1 MMNGPEKSDSAIVAT
16 KLANKAQPSAERS
29 AGESYAAEPVER
41 RAGTK
46 GNAGQQSTRRTQS
59 RESVSQ
65 ALERIREVARE
76 RKKEKFTTLLHHIN
90 IDLLEKA
97 FFELKAN
104 AAPGVDRLTWKD
116 YEADL
121 EHKLEDLHGRVH
133 RGAYRALPSRRVYIP
148 KPDGR
153 QRPLAVAALEDK
165 IVQRA
170 VTALLNA
177 IYEEDFLGFSYGFRP
192 GRGAHDAMDAL
203 CVGIH
208 SKKVSFILD
217 ADIRS
222 FFDEISQEWLIRF
235 LEHRI
240 GDRRIIR
247 LIRKWLTAGILE
259 DEVVTV
265 SDKGTAQ
272 GSVISP
278 LLANIYLHYALDLW
292 AERWRQHEASGDMII
307 VRYADDFIIG
317 FQHENDAQRFLDEM
331 RKRLGE
337 FALSLHPEKTRL
349 IEFGRFA
356 AERRKQRGL
365 GKPETFNFLGF
376 TFICGRTRS
385 GKFLIKRK
393 TRRDRMQAKLREIKE
408 ALRRCM
414 HRPIPE
420 QGKWLGRV
428 VRGYFNYHAVP
439 TNGQAMEVFR
449 HHVTDLWRRTL
460 RRRSQKDGFTWT
472 RMTQLVNDW
481 LPKPNI
487 LHPWP
492 SDRFAVTH
500 PRWEPYAGKPPGERA
515 SRSDYR
521 PVVMGPGFSARRR
534 GERIPSLITPRSDR
548 GAAARSFLPTP
559 VPRRTGV
566 PLRGRIRWQSGAA
579 GSAAARWRCRRS
591 RTG

>member
-1 MMNGPEKSDSAIVAT
+1 
-16 KLANKAQPSAERS
+16 
-29 AGESYAAEPVER
+29 
-41 RAGTK
+41 
-46 GNAGQQSTRRTQS
+46 
-59 RESVSQ
+59 VSQ
-65 ALERIREVARE
+65 ALGRIRKAARE
-76 RKKEKFTTLLHHIN
+76 RRKERFTALFHHIST
-90 IDLLEKA
+90 DLLEEA
-97 FFELKAN
+97 FSELKED

-121 EHKLEDLHGRVH
+121 ERNLEDLHDRVQ

-148 KPDGR
+148 RPDGR

-170 VTALLNA
+170 VAALLNA

-192 GRGAHDAMDAL
+192 GRGTHDAMDAL

-208 SKKVSFILD
+208 SKKVSHILD

-222 FFDEISQEWLIRF
+222 FFEEISQEWLIRF

-247 LIRKWLTAGILE
+247 LIQKWLKAGILE
-259 DEVVTV
+259 DGVVSV
-265 SDKGTAQ
+265 SDRGTGQ

-278 LLANIYLHYALDLW
+278 LLANVYLHYCFDLW
-292 AERWRQHEASGDMII
+292 VERWRRRQATGDMII

-317 FQHENDAQRFLDEM
+317 FQHESDARRFLDEM
-331 RKRLGE
+331 RERLGK

-356 AERRKQRGL
+356 AERRKRRGL

-376 TFICGRTRS
+376 TFICGKTRS
-385 GKFLIKRK
+385 GKFQIQRK
-393 TRRDRMQAKLREIKE
+393 TRRDRMQAKLRKIKE

-439 TNGQAMEVFR
+439 TNARALDVFR

-460 RRRSQKDGFTWT
+460 RRRSQKDRITWARIT
-472 RMTQLVNDW
+472 KLVDDW
-481 LPKPNI
+481 LPKPII

-500 PRWEPYAGKPPGERA
+500 PRWEPYAGKPHVRFCAG
-515 SRSDYR
+515 
-521 PVVMGPGFSARRR
+521 GAR
-534 GERIPSLITPRSDR
+534 
-548 GAAARSFLPTP
+548 
-559 VPRRTGV
+559 
-566 PLRGRIRWQSGAA
+566 
-579 GSAAARWRCRRS
+579 
-591 RTG
+591 